1 MEDVLL
7 KTIVTALTEFFKK
20 DGQPRLKRIFFVFGI
35 LTALP
40 FVFRWL
46 FLLSYVSLIP
56 VAYMMIKYGG
66 NIKKRKAFS
75 LGFLFGLG
83 YFGVLYFWFTRL
95 YPMEFADITPFQ
107 SIIIVLVCWLGLAL
121 VQSIEIGF
129 VMLAYRL
136 IKPSKNKPLLGGALF
151 IGLWVVFEFQE
162 TLGWRGVP
170 WGRLAVS
177 QSIAPVLQQSASLF
191 GSYFVSAVIVAVNVF
206 LALALYYV
214 YDSEGKEFKEKLISS
229 LKARKSVIFASVALG
244 IFTLNLLFGVIR
256 LAAFNEKDGKEITAA
271 VIQGNISSLE
281 KWETNAATKTTDKYI
296 ELTRKCVEK
305 SKTGVDIV
313 VWPETVIPTTL
324 NYKNSKLVSK
334 ISEMA
339 KELSVTVFVGA
350 FDIQQEEYT
359 YETREYNAI
368 YIFYPDG
375 TMGEDRYHKRH
386 LVPFGEYTPMEDL
399 ILALLPVLGSLNIL
413 SEPLAQGTD
422 SEIFDTEHGKIGSLI
437 CFDSIY
443 EMLAVDAVRDGAEL
457 ITLSTND
464 SWFSDSAAVWQHNSH
479 AALRAIETGRYVV
492 RAANTGVSSVIT
504 PEGRV
509 IAKIKPLET
518 NYETATVYM
527 RQGRTLY
534 SYIGNAFVLIAFLFV
549 VVIAAY
555 PRIKKLIEDSKNRP
569 QKPERRH
576 FMDY

>member
-7 KTIVTALTEFFKK
+7 KTIVTPLTGFFKK
-20 DGQPRLKRIFFVFGI
+20 DGEPRLKRIFFVFGI
-35 LTALP
+35 LSALP

-56 VAYMMIKYGG
+56 VAYMMIKYGSE
-66 NIKKRKAFS
+66 IKKRAAFS
-75 LGFLFGLG
+75 LGLIFGLG
-83 YFGVLYFWFTRL
+83 YFGVLYFWFTNL
-95 YPMEFADITPFQ
+95 YPMEFADLTPFQ

-121 VQSIEIGF
+121 VQSLEMAF

-136 IKPSKNKPLLGGALF
+136 IKPNKSKPLIGGALF
-151 IGLWVVFEFQE
+151 IGLWVIFEYQE

-170 WGRLAVS
+170 WGRLAVT

-206 LALALYYV
+206 LALALYCV
-214 YDSEGKEFKEKLISS
+214 FDSEGKEFKEKLISS
-229 LKARKSVIFASVALG
+229 VKARKSVIFASVALG

-256 LAAFNEKDGKEITAA
+256 LAAFNEKDGKAVTAA

-281 KWETNAATKTTDKYI
+281 KWEVNATVKSTDKYI

-305 SKTGVDIV
+305 SETPVDIV

-324 NYKNSKLVSK
+324 SLKNSSLVSK

-339 KELSVTVFVGA
+339 KELNVTVFVGS
-350 FDIQQEEYT
+350 FDYYYNEWT
-359 YETREYNAI
+359 GDLREYNAI
-368 YIFYPDG
+368 YIFHPDG
-375 TMGEDRYHKRH
+375 TMGDDRYYKRH
-386 LVPFGEYTPMEDL
+386 LVPFGEYTPMESI
-399 ILALLPVLGSLNIL
+399 ILTFIPVLGSLNIL
-413 SEPLAQGTD
+413 SEPLTAGTD

-443 EMLAVDAVRDGAEL
+443 EMLAVDSVRDGAEL

-479 AALRAIETGRYVV
+479 AALRAIETGRYIV

-518 NYETATVYM
+518 DSESATVYM
-527 RQGRTLY
+527 LQNRTLY
-534 SYIGNAFVLIAFLFV
+534 SYIGNLFV
-549 VVIAAY
+549 IIALLGVLVITAY
-555 PRIKKLIEDSKNRP
+555 PRIKKFIEDSQNRP
-569 QKPERRH
+569 QKPERRS

>member
-7 KTIVTALTEFFKK
+7 KTIVTALTGFFKK
-20 DGQPRLKRIFFVFGI
+20 DGEPRLKRIFFVFGI

-40 FVFRWL
+40 FVFRPL

-56 VAYMMIKYGG
+56 VAYMMIKYGCE
-66 NIKKRKAFS
+66 IKKRKAFS
-75 LGFLFGLG
+75 LGLIWGLG

-95 YPMEFADITPFQ
+95 YPMEFADLTPFQ

-121 VQSIEIGF
+121 IQSIEMGLT
-129 VMLAYRL
+129 MLAYRL
-136 IKPSKNKPLLGGALF
+136 IKPSKGRPLLRGALF

-170 WGRLAVS
+170 WGRLAVT
-177 QSIAPVLQQSASLF
+177 QSMAPALSQSASLF

-206 LALALYYV
+206 LAIALYYV
-214 YDSEGKEFKEKLISS
+214 FDSEGKEFREKLISS
-229 LKARKSVIFASVALG
+229 VKARKSVIFASVALG
-244 IFTLNLLFGVIR
+244 IFSLNLVFGVIR

-271 VIQGNISSLE
+271 VIQGNISSLD
-281 KWETNAATKTTDKYI
+281 KWEVNAASKSTDKYI
-296 ELTRKCVEK
+296 ELTRSCVEK
-305 SKTGVDIV
+305 SETGVDIV

-339 KELSVTVFVGA
+339 KELNVTVFVGA
-350 FDIQQEEYT
+350 FDFYYDEHMLDS
-359 YETREYNAI
+359 REYNAI

-375 TMGEDRYHKRH
+375 KMGEDRYYKRH

-399 ILALLPVLGSLNIL
+399 ILAFLPVLGSLNIL
-413 SEPLAQGTD
+413 SEPLSQGTD

-492 RAANTGVSSVIT
+492 RAANTGVSTVIT

-518 NYETATVYM
+518 GFDTATVYM

-534 SYIGNAFVLIAFLFV
+534 SYVGNVFVLIAFLGV
-549 VVIAAY
+549 VVIAAF
-555 PRIKKLIEDSKNRP
+555 PRVKKLIEDNKNRP
-569 QKPERRH
+569 QRPERRH